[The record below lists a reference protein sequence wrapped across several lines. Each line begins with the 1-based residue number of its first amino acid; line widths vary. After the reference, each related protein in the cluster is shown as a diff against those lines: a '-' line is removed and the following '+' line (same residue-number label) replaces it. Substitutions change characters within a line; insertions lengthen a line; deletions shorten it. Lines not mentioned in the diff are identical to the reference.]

1 MQRGLAG
8 VAIVSMVLAATIL
21 IGYVVSEPSTVTVT
35 TYDSLTD
42 LAPIVEAE
50 SASEYVEYYPAGNV
64 TGWSGNVA
72 LPLTDSATIYVYT
85 PASSGY
91 TKTEYSDMGGAN
103 GVWITPGQT
112 IHGGAFATNRSGVTA
127 LYNGTTSPA
136 SYVWMGGASGNAFE
150 LLGWAYNHEY
160 YSMAFNGSVAS
171 GVYWIDLAALS
182 ATFTQDMAVSVPDL
196 GLYADCS
203 ISVSVLDV
211 PVVGQPYQNK
221 NHYYTYNVV
230 GSPVSVSGDYLYYQ
244 QATGAWYS
252 AIYDE
257 SFGFK
262 TSGAALGSNLRYI
275 ATDNANHAW
284 TLYKPTINP
293 TQYVLPNTPVTING
307 MADWSNGSTNGVV
320 KILMSPSLDIYP
332 ATAPIIPLE
341 PLGGLGNVPFEMV
354 VLTLDALNNRVYWQ
368 GVTNY
373 VGPTQYTLLDY
384 EYTLPGGGATVED
397 LSGLVFNGNGLAYIL
412 STTIATD
419 PNGILWGN
427 PSMDLVHY
435 FPAVMS
441 NGARVQFNGFV
452 VTGQS
457 ITIDG
462 HTYTVTDGSI
472 TVDGKAHKL
481 AGLAVD
487 YRIDGHT
494 YLVFTQES
502 KAVYDLG
509 ASGSKEIAASGTWYY
524 TAELQTINTSIKE
537 SNSLVFGGWNMDK
550 STACLVFVGFLVV
563 GAVGGS
569 YLIPNGL
576 RPLDWIVLVAAGAI
590 ALCMM

>member
-42 LAPIVEAE
+42 LAPIVDAE

-64 TGWSGNVA
+64 TGWSGAVA

-85 PASSGY
+85 PASRGY
-91 TKTEYSDMGGAN
+91 TKTDYSDMAGAN

-112 IHGGAFATNRSGVTA
+112 IHSGGFATNRSGVTA
-127 LYNGTTSPA
+127 TYTGTTSPT
-136 SYVWMGGASGNAFE
+136 SYVWIGGASSNMFE
-150 LLGWAYNHEY
+150 PLGFTYGKNT
-160 YSMAFNGSVAS
+160 YSMSLNGIAAS

-182 ATFTQDMAVSVPDL
+182 ATFTQDMAVSVPNL
-196 GLYADCS
+196 ALYADCS
-203 ISVSVLDV
+203 ITETTQSVSI
-211 PVVGQPYQNK
+211 PGQPTQYRNYLT
-221 NHYYTYNVV
+221 NYNVV
-230 GSPVSVSGDYLYYQ
+230 GSPVTVSGDYLYYQ

-307 MADWSNGSTNGVV
+307 IADWSNGSTNGVV
-320 KILMSPSLDIYP
+320 KVLMSPNLDAYFNGEVV
-332 ATAPIIPLE
+332 PIE
-341 PLGGLGNVPFEMV
+341 PHGGLGPVPFDMIV
-354 VLTLDALNNRVYWQ
+354 VTLDAINGRAYWQ

-373 VGPTQYTLLDY
+373 TGPTQYTLLEY
-384 EYTLPGGGATVED
+384 EYVLPAHPTLAD
-397 LSGLVFNGNGLAYIL
+397 LSTLTFNGNGLAYIL